1 MTPIESLT
9 DRTLSNLDQPRVSFD
24 PLTLAILLAVVG
36 AVIQH
41 YVERC
46 LDRLDHKTL
55 TVPSLMQRGNLWLN
69 CLWAAHREGGT
80 KEHAAMAYAALLKTG
95 ATVTPLEL
103 ARLKSS

>member
-9 DRTLSNLDQPRVSFD
+9 DRTLSNLDQPKATFD

-36 AVIQH
+36 AVVQH

-55 TVPSLMQRGNLWLN
+55 NAPNLMQRGNLWLN
-69 CLWAAHREGGT
+69 CLWAAKKHGGAR
-80 KEHAAMAYAALLKTG
+80 EHAQLAYDALLKTG
-95 ATVTPLEL
+95 ATMTANDVTQ
-103 ARLKSS
+103 LKSA